1 MESDRFLCLLRI
13 HPAEMFIVVVHWPVN
28 KVRMDQP
35 SKTDGGSEVI
45 GMDYDSV
52 SQNNDID
59 YESGER
65 FRFLQLKIEDDNISV
80 CSRRSEHPPDLHIRE
95 DDEHHTHTVVP
106 KTKLQ

>member
-1 MESDRFLCLLRI
+1 MESDRFVYSPRI
-13 HPAEMFIVVVHWPVN
+13 HADEMFIVLVHWPVN
-28 KVRMDQP
+28 KERMDQP
-35 SKTDGGSEVI
+35 SKTDWGSEVI

-59 YESGER
+59 DEGGER
-65 FRFLQLKIEDDNISV
+65 FRFLQLTIEEDNVSV

-95 DDEHHTHTVVP
+95 DDEHHRHTVVP